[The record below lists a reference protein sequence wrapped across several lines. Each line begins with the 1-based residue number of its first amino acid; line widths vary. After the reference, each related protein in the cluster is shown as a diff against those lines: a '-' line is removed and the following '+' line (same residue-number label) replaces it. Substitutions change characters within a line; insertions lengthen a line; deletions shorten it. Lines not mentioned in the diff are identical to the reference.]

1 MGEQISK
8 YQQSLSNVLR
18 VSIVA
23 DLSDRQFDNARDV
36 LPGKRRSRRI
46 ALNLLLLGENGS
58 PQAGALLNPP
68 AWSLAIELQFYLVAP
83 FLIWALRYRV
93 ALVATLTV
101 GFVFWLVY
109 ASGTGQIYL
118 IHFIFLFALGIAFAQ
133 RPMNGRAV
141 ALSPYSLVALALCG
155 IAAADATIGALIT
168 EHGLLRFAAIATGLL
183 GLPYVAASLTRKS
196 HAGDRVLGDLAYPV
210 YLLHWPVKI
219 VVVEWFPASFKLP
232 VAITLTMILSLA
244 VYALLDRPLEKLRR
258 KFVEARRRSATF
270 SLVIAGAP

>member
-1 MGEQISK
+1 MRYGLALSPGALRLALAIAVMLTHYLPLAGLRMYLPLDGVPVYGFFFLSGFWITRLWENK
-8 YQQSLSNVLR
+8 YQNTNNPLVTFYVSRLWRIYPIASLTTLAMFFLVKGDP
-18 VSIVA
+18 A
-23 DLSDRQFDNARDV
+23 V
-36 LPGKRRSRRI
+36 LPW
-46 ALNLLLLGENGS
+46 NLLLLGENGS

-93 ALVATLTV
+93 ALVATLIV

-183 GLPYVAASLTRKS
+183 GLPYVAASLTRS
-196 HAGDRVLGDLAYPV
+196 R
-210 YLLHWPVKI
+210 
-219 VVVEWFPASFKLP
+219 
-232 VAITLTMILSLA
+232 T
-244 VYALLDRPLEKLRR
+244 R
-258 KFVEARRRSATF
+258 
-270 SLVIAGAP
+270 VIAYLAIWPIPSISCIGP